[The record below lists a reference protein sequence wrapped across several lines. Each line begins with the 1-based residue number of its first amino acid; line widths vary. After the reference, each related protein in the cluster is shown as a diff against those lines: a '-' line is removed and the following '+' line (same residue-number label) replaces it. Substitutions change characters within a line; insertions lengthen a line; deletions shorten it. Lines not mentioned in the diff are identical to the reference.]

1 MADDTIVATDAPTA
15 PDLSQV
21 QITLEQICAA
31 IIAQNGGPV
40 SVPTAVL
47 LQDYSKYS
55 IQITHDDENNTI
67 LFELAELPVEEVT
80 VTEATE

>member
-1 MADDTIVATDAPTA
+1 MTEETTTEAPA
-15 PDLSQV
+15 SPDLSQV

-31 IIAQNGGPV
+31 IIAQSDNRI

-47 LQDYSKYS
+47 LQDYSKFS

-67 LFELAELPVEEVT
+67 IFELAEVPVQEVT
-80 VTEATE
+80 VTE